1 MGLAGESLGLVP
13 LLVPCYNL
21 LASRAK
27 GGKPLKTDKELA
39 VKLAGDYIQAVYSR
53 DGVKLP
59 EPSDLKVL
67 LKAFYDAV
75 KSLPD
80 E

>member
-1 MGLAGESLGLVP
+1 M
-13 LLVPCYNL
+13 
-21 LASRAK
+21 
-27 GGKPLKTDKELA
+27 KTDKELA
-39 VKLAGDYIQAVYSR
+39 VELAGDYIQAVYSR
-53 DGVKLP
+53 DDVKLP
-59 EPSDLKVL
+59 EHSDLKAL